1 MKLFDVY
8 ATGIPKMTLSG
19 IRKTD
24 VQHSVLGYVKA
35 FYPRRKWQLENITVV
50 ELGVAK

>member
-8 ATGIPKMTLSG
+8 CPGIPKMTLSG
-19 IRKTD
+19 VDKLD
-24 VQHSVLGYVKA
+24 VQQSVLDYVRA

-50 ELGVAK
+50 GLGVQS